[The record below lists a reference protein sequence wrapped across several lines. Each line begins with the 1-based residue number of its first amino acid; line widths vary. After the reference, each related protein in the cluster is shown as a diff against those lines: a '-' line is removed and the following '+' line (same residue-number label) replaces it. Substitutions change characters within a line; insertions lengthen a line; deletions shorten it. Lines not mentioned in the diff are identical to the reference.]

1 MSNLANVK
9 RICPQCGRE
18 FQIRSN
24 NQVLCSKECAKPYY
38 KARRVRIHEE
48 VMACSNR

>member
-1 MSNLANVK
+1 MSNLADK
-9 RICPQCGRE
+9 TKACAFCGKE
-18 FQIRSN
+18 FKPNSN

-48 VMACSNR
+48 VRR